1 MRPIAMLKVFTI
13 VITVIFGA
21 MCLCMLYLNSKSRLK
36 GNILGVAAVSWIL
49 GALLILSVIGLKEIL
64 FRDGPD
70 LWDIFIA
77 VAIFIFCNSLFSGL
91 ILMLFSYRMEWLADK
106 ITASLSTPDKN
117 RSDTA
122 D

>member
-1 MRPIAMLKVFTI
+1 MQKVFTI
-13 VITVIFGA
+13 VISVISGTMWLFMA
-21 MCLCMLYLNSKSRLK
+21 YRNSKLRLK
-36 GNILGVAAVSWIL
+36 GNIWGVAVVSWIL

-91 ILMLFSYRMEWLADK
+91 ILMLFSYRKEWLADK
-106 ITASLSTPDKN
+106 ITASLSTPDEN
-117 RSDTA
+117 RNDTA